1 MQIKSLQRQCVAALL
16 AALLAACSGGGS
28 APATVAISSSGGA
41 SVNPGSTTVTSPPST
56 PSTPSTPTPTAGFT
70 ALVLKTRPTQFTS
83 AQRCPPFLDYGTPSL
98 SADFLCRT
106 GFAIGHDPRT
116 RTPLWVIER
125 IGLGSLNGG
134 VERTD
139 NFRADPDLLPGRR
152 AELEDYSGSGYD
164 RGHMA
169 PAGNLTWSNQ
179 AMVESFYLSNIAPQN
194 PALNRGAWAR
204 LEENIRNWVLERNDL
219 IIITGPVFG
228 MQDGVIGRS
237 PVRIPQAFFKVVFD
251 PVRREAV
258 AFVYPNTDPATN
270 DLAAYRVPLEQ
281 LELTTGLALLST
293 RQ

>member
-1 MQIKSLQRQCVAALL
+1 MQIESLQRRWIVVLL

-28 APATVAISSSGGA
+28 APATVSISGTGGTTGT
-41 SVNPGSTTVTSPPST
+41 NPGGTTVAST
-56 PSTPSTPTPTAGFT
+56 PLTPTPSAGFT
-70 ALVLKTRPTQFTS
+70 ALVLKARPAQFS
-83 AQRCPPFLDYGTPSL
+83 GNQRCPPFLDYGTPSL
-98 SADFLCRT
+98 GTDFLCRT
-106 GFAIGHDPRT
+106 GFAIGHDPRS

-134 VERTD
+134 VARTD

-219 IIITGPVFG
+219 VIITGPVFG
-228 MQDGVIGRS
+228 MQDDVIGRS
-237 PVRIPQAFFKVVFD
+237 PVRVPQAFFKVVFD

-258 AFVYPNTDPATN
+258 AFVYPNADPAIN
-270 DLAAYRVPLEQ
+270 DLAAYRVPLDQ

>member
-1 MQIKSLQRQCVAALL
+1 MQGRFLQRHWFLALL
-16 AALLAACSGGGS
+16 AVLLAACSGGS
-28 APATVAISSSGGA
+28 STPPNVAVTATAAGASGGT
-41 SVNPGSTTVTSPPST
+41 GGTTTVQPPSN
-56 PSTPSTPTPTAGFT
+56 PTPGAGFT
-70 ALVLKTRPTQFTS
+70 ALVLKVRPGQFGS
-83 AQRCPPFLDYGTPSL
+83 GFGCPPFLDYGAPSIGI
-98 SADFLCRT
+98 DFLCRT
-106 GFAIGHDPRT
+106 GFAVGHDPRA
-116 RTPLWVIER
+116 RTPVWVIER
-125 IGLGSLNGG
+125 IGLSSLNGG

-152 AELEDYSGSGYD
+152 SELDDYAGSGYD

-194 PALNRGAWAR
+194 PTLNRGAWSR

-219 IIITGPVFG
+219 IIITGPVFSA
-228 MQDGVIGRS
+228 QDSVIGRS
-237 PVRIPQAFFKVVFD
+237 PVRVPQAFFKVIFD

-258 AFVYPNTDPATN
+258 AFVYPNSSPASS

-281 LELTTGLALLST
+281 LELTTGLALLSA

>member
-56 PSTPSTPTPTAGFT
+56 PSTPTPTAGFT
-70 ALVLKTRPTQFTS
+70 ALVLKTRPTQFTGT
-83 AQRCPPFLDYGTPSL
+83 QRCPPFLDYGTPSL

-258 AFVYPNTDPATN
+258 AFVYPNTDPAAN

>member
-1 MQIKSLQRQCVAALL
+1 MQRPIKRAAPVKERNDLISPETKTSSEAVSGHADRISAKTVDCRLARRPACGLL
-16 AALLAACSGGGS
+16 RGGS
-28 APATVAISSSGGA
+28 APATVSISGTGGTTGT
-41 SVNPGSTTVTSPPST
+41 NPGGTTVA
-56 PSTPSTPTPTAGFT
+56 STPSTPTPSAGFT
-70 ALVLKTRPTQFTS
+70 ALVLKARPAQFS
-83 AQRCPPFLDYGTPSL
+83 GNQRCPPFLDYGTPSL
-98 SADFLCRT
+98 GTDFLCRT
-106 GFAIGHDPRT
+106 GFAIGHDPRS

-134 VERTD
+134 VARTD

-219 IIITGPVFG
+219 VIITGPVFG
-228 MQDGVIGRS
+228 MQDDVIGRS
-237 PVRIPQAFFKVVFD
+237 QCVFHRLFQSGIRSGTSGSRGVRVSQCRSSD
-251 PVRREAV
+251 
-258 AFVYPNTDPATN
+258 
-270 DLAAYRVPLEQ
+270 Q
-281 LELTTGLALLST
+281 
-293 RQ
+293 